1 MESTRQQKINRL
13 LLRDLGDIFQ
23 QEGPAFSRAMVSVTR
38 VKVSPDLAQAKVYL
52 SIFGIEDKPAELESL
67 RKRAREIRYKLA
79 QKVKHQLRVTP
90 QLDFYLDDSL
100 DYIERI
106 EDLLD
111 S

>member
-13 LLRDLGDIFQ
+13 LQRDLGDIFQ
-23 QEGPAFSRAMVSVTR
+23 QEGPALSRAMVSVTR

-67 RKRAREIRYKLA
+67 RKKTKEIRHKLA
-79 QKVKHQLRVTP
+79 RKVKSQLRLTP
-90 QLDFYLDDSL
+90 QLDFFLDDSL

-106 EDLLD
+106 EDLLE